1 MRRLSR
7 SKVKREARTE
17 ECVAGRTARDVKC
30 EVGGDRLN
38 AKKRLRQL
46 CRQAASATTNVLWR
60 RPSHERRRGGRRWID
75 WRSRPSSFFATPGTT
90 ADDASSKTER
100 RGKENSDNNKHGA
113 RLQAVCLF
121 ISCSRGIRTKELRP
135 HPASITNS
143 ADFVCLTRRNPM
155 RKTRLLCCQFSPQCS
170 IGAGCER
177 GRRSAPLISRPVR

>member
-1 MRRLSR
+1 M
-7 SKVKREARTE
+7 
-17 ECVAGRTARDVKC
+17 AGRTARDVKC
-30 EVGGDRLN
+30 EVGGVRLN
-38 AKKRLRQL
+38 AKERVPGLAGKPL
-46 CRQAASATTNVLWR
+46 A
-60 RPSHERRRGGRRWID
+60 RPRTSPGEGLPMNAGEVGD
-75 WRSRPSSFFATPGTT
+75 AGSTGDPCPSSFFATPGTT

-100 RGKENSDNNKHGA
+100 RGKENGDNNKHGA

-143 ADFVCLTRRNPM
+143 ADFVCLTRRNPV
-155 RKTRLLCCQFSPQCS
+155 RKTRLLFCQFSPQCS

>member
-1 MRRLSR
+1 M
-7 SKVKREARTE
+7 
-17 ECVAGRTARDVKC
+17 AGRTARDVKC

-46 CRQAASATTNVLWR
+46 CRQAAGATTNIPWR
-60 RPSHERRRGGRRWID
+60 RHAHGRRRGGRRWID